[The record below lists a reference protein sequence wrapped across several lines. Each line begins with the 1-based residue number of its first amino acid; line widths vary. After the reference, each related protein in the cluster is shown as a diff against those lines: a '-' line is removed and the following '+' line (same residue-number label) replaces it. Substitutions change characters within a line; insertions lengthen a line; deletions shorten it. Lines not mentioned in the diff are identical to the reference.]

1 MSDLLISTASGLY
14 CPRGDFYV
22 DPWRPVRSAVITH
35 AHGDHASP
43 GSSNYLTS
51 REGLEVLRTRLGADA
66 NIQPIQYGEQRPF
79 AGVTVSLHPAGHV
92 LGSAQVRIEHA
103 GEVWVVTGD
112 YKTAS
117 DPTCAPFEQQQCDTL
132 ITESTFG
139 LPIYRWE
146 DPATIFAEINS
157 WWRDNA
163 TAGVASVIYAY
174 SLGKAQRLL
183 CGLDASIGPIY
194 CHGAIE
200 RMNNVYRKAGIALP
214 ATIYTGET
222 AEKRA
227 WQGALIVAPTS
238 ARGSPWLR
246 RFGEFSSAFVSGWMQ
261 IRGARRRRSVD
272 RGFALSDH
280 ADWPGLV
287 SVIRASGA
295 RRVLVTH
302 GAVDPMVR
310 WLNENGWQA
319 APLHTEFRGEL
330 DETVESADV
339 SPQGDTP

>member
-1 MSDLLISTASGLY
+1 MSDLLITTPSGLY

-22 DPWRPVRSAVITH
+22 DPWRPVPSAVITH

-43 GSSNYLTS
+43 GSNRYLTTTD
-51 REGLEVLRTRLGADA
+51 GLEALRTRLGADA
-66 NIQPIQYGEQRPF
+66 PIQEVAYGARQRF
-79 AGVTVSLHPAGHV
+79 GDVVVSLHPAGHV
-92 LGSAQVRIEHA
+92 LGSAQVRIEYG

-117 DPTCAPFEQQQCDTL
+117 DPTCAPFEQLQCDTL

-146 DPATIFAEINS
+146 NPSTIFAEVNS
-157 WWRDNA
+157 WWRENA

-200 RMNNVYRKAGIALP
+200 RMNNVYRKAGVELP
-214 ATIYTGET
+214 STIYTGAT
-222 AEKRA
+222 TEKRA
-227 WQGALIVAPTS
+227 WQGAMIVAPTS

-280 ADWPGLV
+280 ADWPALV
-287 SVIRASGA
+287 RVIRDSGA
-295 RRVLVTH
+295 RRILVTH

-330 DETVESADV
+330 DETADAADEPSGGD
-339 SPQGDTP
+339 SP